1 MQHSPFKFLNAYE
14 KADGERFFGRE
25 DEVEQ
30 LYQMTYQS
38 SLMLVYG
45 QSGSGKTSLI
55 RCGLANRFD
64 ATDWFDIY
72 IRRGD
77 NINRALDQALR
88 NASLDTVPA
97 GTSPAEAVDAL
108 YSDRLRPIYL
118 IFDQFE
124 ELLILGDRQEQQ
136 TFFQNIAAL
145 LTPASH
151 CKIILV
157 MREEFIARLYP
168 WEKIIPTLFNKRLR
182 LETMSRDNLLRVIT
196 GTVAAAN
203 ISLQSGEATAEK
215 ILDYLSDPRS
225 GVQLTYLQV
234 YLDKLYREAHKQS
247 ATVSQFSNRLVEDT
261 GRLDDVMADFLE
273 EQRGE
278 IEAALQADGFEL
290 PEEALQI
297 LLEQFITPEGTK
309 QPMAKTALQRNLSFD
324 TPLIDAALGQL
335 EARRILRNT
344 EEDVFEL
351 SHDALAGHIAQQ
363 RSPERLWLQEIVQLI
378 KTRYA
383 AYQQTGDLLTPN
395 ELKRITPFRERLSLG
410 PEEREFLKKSYF
422 RQFRNRLLY
431 AAIGLIF
438 VLGGVALLFTQFRL
452 KDQEKQTLALGDAA
466 NAKRLVERRN
476 FSKAEILA
484 LKAYQRN
491 RETKNDQIHLQ
502 HIFEALDMT
511 FWKQQ
516 RLEGHEGYV
525 NAVSVSPDGRTFAS
539 GGEDGMVKIWQWR
552 QQDSGDLQDWLLNQT
567 LAGASIR
574 SLAFNPHQG
583 DVIAAG
589 DNRGGVY
596 LLQNRGEWRD
606 IAVDTLVP
614 PGNIRTA
621 ANGQLIAFSPDMP
634 YRLIS
639 AGYNGVVR
647 LWKGGEKEPYRLI
660 AEETFAEPLH
670 ALAYGSRGRVVLGS
684 QDGTVRFCRIGPDG
698 SLEVQHSIKEAG
710 RVNAIALGED
720 DRQQLRMFWA
730 GNWGSLVYGQWPA
743 GAAPQRSGEI
753 PHRHFFYEDGDS
765 LAGYVNALALNSA
778 GNLLASGGND
788 HSIQLWNIHEQEG
801 TLQLMPKGFYL
812 LQNPQDP
819 RKRGWILSLGFLP
832 GGNDLVAGS
841 ADHTVKAWIL
851 DPEAL
856 VRALEEQGGGD

>member
-234 YLDKLYREAHKQS
+234 YLDKLYREARKQS

-383 AYQQTGDLLTPN
+383 AYQQTGDLLTAN
-395 ELKRITPFRERLSLG
+395 ELKRITPFRDRLSLTL
-410 PEEREFLKKSYF
+410 EEREFLKKSYF

-431 AAIGLIF
+431 AAIGLVI
-438 VLGGVALLFTQFRL
+438 VIVGLALLYTQFRL
-452 KDQEKQTLALGDAA
+452 KDQEKQTMALGDAA
-466 NAKRLVERRN
+466 NAQRLVQRRN
-476 FSKAEILA
+476 FSQAEILA

-491 RETKNDQIHLQ
+491 RDTQNDRLHLQ

-516 RLEGHEGYV
+516 RLEGHDGYV
-525 NAVSVSPDGRTFAS
+525 NAVSVSPDGRSFAS
-539 GGEDGMVKIWQWR
+539 GGEDGVIKIWQWR
-552 QQDSGDLQDWLLNQT
+552 NGNDLANWRINQFQ
-567 LAGASIR
+567 AGASIH
-574 SLAFNPHQG
+574 SLAFDPHQG
-583 DVIAAG
+583 NVLAAG

-596 LLQNRGEWRD
+596 LLRNRGEWQKL
-606 IAVDTLVP
+606 AVDTLAS
-614 PGNIRTA
+614 PGRDGGA
-621 ANGQLIAFSPDMP
+621 ANGQLLAFSPDIP

-639 AGYNGVVR
+639 AGRDGVVR
-647 LWKGGEKEPYRLI
+647 FWKGNETDPYRL
-660 AEETFAEPLH
+660 AGQETFTEAFH
-670 ALAYGSRGRVVLGS
+670 ALAYGSRGRVVLGD
-684 QDGTVRFCRIGPDG
+684 QEGTVHFCRLDAEGRFQ
-698 SLEVQHSIKEAG
+698 VQQRIKEPG
-710 RVNAIALGED
+710 RVNAIALKED
-720 DRQQLRMFWA
+720 DRQQMQMFWA
-730 GNWGSLVYGQWPA
+730 GNWGSLAYGEWPA
-743 GAAPQRSGEI
+743 DAAPQRRGELS
-753 PHRHFFYEDGDS
+753 HGHFFYEDGDS
-765 LAGYVNALALNSA
+765 LAGYVNTLALNTA

-788 HSIQLWNIHEQEG
+788 HSIQLWNIGEAEG
-801 TLQLMPKGFYL
+801 NLQLTPRGFYL

-819 RKRGWILSLGFLP
+819 RKHGWILSLGFLP

-856 VRALEEQGGGD
+856 VQALKEQGGGN